1 MAETTQNPIRI
12 LLVDDHQSF
21 LWGLVKLIE
30 SDGPGMTVVG
40 TASNIAEA
48 LAIAEREQPDVILLD
63 IDLHGVSSL
72 ESMSVLLQITTASIL
87 ILTGLRDAETRDRA
101 MLSGARGVVQKE
113 ESAEIILKAIKC
125 VYRGEIWL
133 DRISTGRIFTK
144 LLNPLNGEASPEAV
158 KIGSLT
164 PREREIIDVI
174 ITHGRSTNKE
184 IAGYLNMSEHTL
196 RNHLTSIYGKL
207 EVENRLELAMYSL
220 KHGLSRANGK

>member
-1 MAETTQNPIRI
+1 MSEPIKNPIRI

-30 SDGPGMTVVG
+30 SDGPGMKVIG
-40 TASNIAEA
+40 TASDMPEA
-48 LAIAEREQPDVILLD
+48 LVIAEREQPDVILLD

-72 ESMSVLLQITTASIL
+72 ESMSVLLKIAKSSVL
-87 ILTGLRDAETRDRA
+87 ILTGLRDTEIRDRA

-113 ESAEIILKAIKC
+113 ESADVILKAIKC
-125 VYRGEIWL
+125 VNRGEIWL

-144 LLNPLNGEASPEAV
+144 LLNPLNGEDSPEAA

-184 IAGYLNMSEHTL
+184 IAGHLNMSEHTL
-196 RNHLTSIYGKL
+196 RNHLSSIYSKL
-207 EVENRLELAMYSL
+207 EVENRLELAMYAL
-220 KHGLSRANGK
+220 KHGLGKANN